1 MCVKADDDGKKARAL
16 LMDPHKIKREPV
28 LAQEARR
35 ETARESIRRAEYER
49 RREDADKALLMRNL
63 RILGSANAA
72 EEKESLRQGKMQQR
86 EKLLALVKEWGKK
99 ANEHNNIM

>member
-1 MCVKADDDGKKARAL
+1 
-16 LMDPHKIKREPV
+16 MDPHKIKREPV

-86 EKLLALVKEWGKK
+86 EKLLERTRELDVMRRSLVADGAKMKSAEQ
-99 ANEHNNIM
+99 

>member
-1 MCVKADDDGKKARAL
+1 
-16 LMDPHKIKREPV
+16 MDPHKIKREPV

-35 ETARESIRRAEYER
+35 ETARESIRREEYER

-86 EKLLALVKEWGKK
+86 EKLLERTRELDAMRRSLVADGAKMKSAEQ
-99 ANEHNNIM
+99 